1 MRTREN
7 LTGRWPDRGYMAGFE
22 ENDLYEAFGLEQ
34 PKEGGNDPKPA
45 EPGAEVQ
52 EQGEEPGADSAH
64 EPPEGQEL
72 SQKQEEPEDQDG
84 GGAGEQ
90 EEPPEDGGGKPA
102 QQTKEQRAENARAG
116 GRRSRRRPSRP
127 PWKRLWPKSGRSP
140 RRIWPPSLPGP
151 T

>member
-1 MRTREN
+1 
-7 LTGRWPDRGYMAGFE
+7 MAGFE

-34 PKEGGNDPKPA
+34 PKEGGNDPEPA

-72 SQKQEEPEDQDG
+72 SQEQEEPEDQDG

-102 QQTKEQRAENARAG
+102 SRPRSSGRKMPGAG

-127 PWKRLWPKSGRSP
+127 PWKGSGR
-140 RRIWPPSLPGP
+140 RAGEVQGGYGPPSLPGP